1 MELLGHVLILCLL
14 CGGITVL
21 FSTVAAPLSILTGSA
36 HALQFSHRFP
46 KTCYVLL
53 FQSWPSERVCSGM
66 CLWFGVAFMET
77 EGSTVVIL
85 GQRAANG
92 ESVFHGAR
100 VSVGEDEKV
109 PATEGG
115 NG

>member
-1 MELLGHVLILCLL
+1 
-14 CGGITVL
+14 
-21 FSTVAAPLSILTGSA
+21 
-36 HALQFSHRFP
+36 
-46 KTCYVLL
+46 
-53 FQSWPSERVCSGM
+53 M

-109 PATEGG
+109 LEMDDGDDSTTM
-115 NG
+115 